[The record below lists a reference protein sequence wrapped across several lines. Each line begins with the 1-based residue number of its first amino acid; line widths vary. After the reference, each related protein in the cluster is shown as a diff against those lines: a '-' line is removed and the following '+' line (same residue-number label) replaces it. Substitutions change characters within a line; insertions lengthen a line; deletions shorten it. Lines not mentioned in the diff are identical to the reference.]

1 MRGGRPGGGQPSAV
15 PPPGAG
21 EPPPIEGYAVD
32 GPESGRGRNIAA
44 GFLALLGAALIIV
57 GSFVP
62 WVDVDGGDA
71 EQLVEN
77 TLISGWETSE
87 GEVGD
92 GVVFAVVGGMAAI
105 IGLIILF
112 NGANLVLKIVLILLG
127 LVAAGLA
134 LIEAV
139 DIADLAQEIEDF
151 PGDAQST
158 FGAGLIVIW
167 AGAVFDAPVRPRGQT
182 DQASGLKTAQGPLV
196 GSGPL
201 RGRWRSWLARLHGA
215 QGGRGFESLTAH
227 PGVPQEFRR
236 FAGQRASYRHPTGR
250 LTPRLTARVAEGATR
265 RRSRTGCPWT

>member
-1 MRGGRPGGGQPSAV
+1 MSNPGPATAWSTPSRATPGVRHAGAASGCGEPPGGGQPSAV

-112 NGANLVLKIVLILLG
+112 NEG
-127 LVAAGLA
+127 
-134 LIEAV
+134 EPR
-139 DIADLAQEIEDF
+139 AQD
-151 PGDAQST
+151 
-158 FGAGLIVIW
+158 
-167 AGAVFDAPVRPRGQT
+167 R
-182 DQASGLKTAQGPLV
+182 
-196 GSGPL
+196 
-201 RGRWRSWLARLHGA
+201 
-215 QGGRGFESLTAH
+215 AH
-227 PGVPQEFRR
+227 P
-236 FAGQRASYRHPTGR
+236 ARA
-250 LTPRLTARVAEGATR
+250 R
-265 RRSRTGCPWT
+265 RRWLGAHRGGGHR

>member
-1 MRGGRPGGGQPSAV
+1 MSSSDRGPCRRRARERS
-15 PPPGAG
+15 
-21 EPPPIEGYAVD
+21 
-32 GPESGRGRNIAA
+32 GRNIAA

-112 NGANLVLKIVLILLG
+112 NRANLVLKIVLILLG

-139 DIADLAQEIEDF
+139 DIADLA
-151 PGDAQST
+151 
-158 FGAGLIVIW
+158 
-167 AGAVFDAPVRPRGQT
+167 
-182 DQASGLKTAQGPLV
+182 
-196 GSGPL
+196 
-201 RGRWRSWLARLHGA
+201 
-215 QGGRGFESLTAH
+215 
-227 PGVPQEFRR
+227 
-236 FAGQRASYRHPTGR
+236 
-250 LTPRLTARVAEGATR
+250 
-265 RRSRTGCPWT
+265 RRSRTSAMPSRRLGRV